1 MLQNEN
7 LKTNNVNSLQNTEKL
22 KEIQI
27 QLEMFHK
34 INPSNIIETLNSG
47 YDQFIT
53 ENNEI
58 NKSFHPNCKIKKELN
73 VPYQH
78 LLITYNKKHIEN
90 LVQLIKANRE
100 SDEKLLFILCGFLQ
114 GIERISTSR
123 YIPKDTNKQT
133 TTTLVL
139 ANQQLTFAHVA
150 YHLGVL
156 TLFLNKIKPKC
167 TNGLQKNNVWSVNE
181 LQNKTSLAIY
191 LMFKI
196 IIDNVMN
203 SRLYID
209 TTTIEL
215 QQNFY
220 NITPAEMTKELK
232 IYDIKINYSEEFLTT
247 FFGEIF
253 YNGQSPYSRQ
263 TQTSVSIDTVLPFGM
278 N

>member
-1 MLQNEN
+1 M
-7 LKTNNVNSLQNTEKL
+7 
-22 KEIQI
+22 
-27 QLEMFHK
+27 
-34 INPSNIIETLNSG
+34 
-47 YDQFIT
+47 
-53 ENNEI
+53 
-58 NKSFHPNCKIKKELN
+58 
-73 VPYQH
+73 
-78 LLITYNKKHIEN
+78 
-90 LVQLIKANRE
+90 
-100 SDEKLLFILCGFLQ
+100 
-114 GIERISTSR
+114 
-123 YIPKDTNKQT
+123 
-133 TTTLVL
+133 
-139 ANQQLTFAHVA
+139 
-150 YHLGVL
+150 
-156 TLFLNKIKPKC
+156 
-167 TNGLQKNNVWSVNE
+167 NE
-181 LQNKTSLAIY
+181 LQNKTPLAIY

-209 TTTIEL
+209 ITTIEL